1 MKKSIAWIMIVSIF
15 TSHCT
20 FYRLRLGDPKEY
32 NVGLDD
38 KKINNSRIFL
48 HVGET
53 YCELRN
59 WRKTD
64 NKIVGTV
71 TSVNEETDFYYKKG
85 LSKKNFSASKKIE
98 HNLLQMHLFVPEAI
112 YNENGTEITIDI
124 NDIERVHLLDKNGAL
139 TVFSFVATTA
149 VSATAAISLF
159 LAIACSCPHVY
170 MNDGNNWHFT
180 NSMFTGAMNP
190 TLERF
195 DYKKIPDFH
204 SDSTSLS
211 LELRNEEKEIQYTNT
226 LKLVAIYHQKGE
238 EIIANQKGEF
248 TRVTS
253 KRFAQSLTNDDGDLK
268 NNFSSINSESYNFSS
283 TDKDGMSNLH
293 ATFSTENLKSANLI
307 LSVKNPKWGG
317 FVYHEFTKLFG
328 DYFQKWVK
336 SNTRKSKKQLYTN
349 IRKAGILLA
358 VEIKEGGK
366 WKQIED
372 INLVGE
378 AGFQKI
384 AVEIP
389 QKYLK
394 HKSLTF
400 RLRSGFQF
408 WEINALALS
417 ETVTE
422 NLKIEELD
430 AKIVSKETDLQSL
443 IQSDDS
449 EYLVHRQGEKPIM
462 VNFSGLKTDS
472 ERTLFLKSKG
482 YYKTIQNHLGQ
493 PEWKQ
498 LISINK
504 FGGFSRFSKQKFEE
518 WSLWKDMLTEI
529 GLTEKLIEVK
539 N

>member
-1 MKKSIAWIMIVSIF
+1 MKKSIAWIMIASIF
-15 TSHCT
+15 TTHCT
-20 FYRLRLGDPKEY
+20 FYRLRQGDPKEY
-32 NVGLDD
+32 NVGLEDE
-38 KKINNSRIFL
+38 KIYNSRIFL
-48 HVGET
+48 HIGDT
-53 YCELRN
+53 YCELKN
-59 WRKTD
+59 WKKIE
-64 NKIVGTV
+64 NKIVGTA
-71 TSVNEETDFYYKKG
+71 TSVNSEGDFYYKKA
-85 LSKKNFSASKKIE
+85 LSKKNFIASKKNE
-98 HNLLQMHLFVPEAI
+98 YNLLQMHLFVSEAI
-112 YNENGTEITIDI
+112 YNDTDITIDI
-124 NDIERVHLLDKNGAL
+124 KDIEKVHLLNKNGAL
-139 TVFSFVATTA
+139 TVFSFVATTS
-149 VSATAAISLF
+149 VSATAAIFVF
-159 LAIACSCPHVY
+159 LVIACSCPHVY
-170 MNDGNNWHFT
+170 INDGNNWHFT

-195 DYKKIPDFH
+195 DYKRIPDFNPE
-204 SDSTSLS
+204 STSLN

-248 TRVTS
+248 TRVST
-253 KRFAQSLTNDDGDLK
+253 KRFPQSVTNDAGDVK
-268 NNFSSINSESYNFSS
+268 NNFSSPNSESYNFNN
-283 TDKDGMSNLH
+283 TDKVGMSNLH

-336 SNTRKSKKQLYTN
+336 SNARKSNKQLYSN

-358 VEIKEGGK
+358 VEVKEGNK

-384 AVEIP
+384 AVSIP

-394 HKSLTF
+394 YNTLTI

-408 WEINALALS
+408 WEINELALS
-417 ETVTE
+417 EKVTE

-430 AKIVSKETDLQSL
+430 ANIESENTDLQSL
-443 IQSDDS
+443 IKSDDS
-449 EYLVHRQGEKPIM
+449 EYLVHGQGEEPIT
-462 VNFSGLKTDS
+462 VNFSGLKTDG

-482 YYKTIQNHLGQ
+482 YYKTIQNHTGQ

-498 LISINK
+498 LLSINQY
-504 FGGFSRFSKQKFEE
+504 GGFSRFSKQQFED
-518 WSLWKDMLTEI
+518 WSQWKDMLTAI
-529 GLTEKLIEVK
+529 GLTEKFIEVK

>member
-1 MKKSIAWIMIVSIF
+1 MKKSIAWIMVVSIF
-15 TSHCT
+15 TTHCT
-20 FYRLRLGDPKEY
+20 FYRLRQGNPEEY
-32 NVGLDD
+32 NVGLDE
-38 KKINNSRIFL
+38 KAINNSRIFL
-48 HVGET
+48 HIGDT

-59 WRKTD
+59 WKKIE
-64 NKIVGTV
+64 NKMVGTV
-71 TSVNEETDFYYKKG
+71 TSVNTEADFYYKKA
-85 LSKKNFSASKKIE
+85 LSLKNFSASPKIE
-98 HNLLQMHLFVPEAI
+98 HNLLQMHLFVSEAA
-112 YNENGTEITIDI
+112 YNDAEITINLD
-124 NDIERVHLLDKNGAL
+124 DIEKVHLLNKNGAL
-139 TVFSFVATTA
+139 TVFSFAATTA

-159 LAIACSCPHVY
+159 LAIACACPHVY
-170 MNDGNNWHFT
+170 INDGDNWHFT

-195 DYKKIPDFH
+195 DYKRIPDFH
-204 SDSTSLS
+204 PENTSLS
-211 LELRNEEKEIQYTNT
+211 LELRNEEKEIQFTNT

-238 EIIANQKGEF
+238 EIIATQKGEF
-248 TRVTS
+248 TRVST
-253 KRFAQSLTNDDGDLK
+253 KRYPQSVTNDDGDFN
-268 NNFSSINSESYNFSS
+268 NNFLSANSESYTFNS
-283 TDKDGMSNLH
+283 TDKMGMSNLH

-336 SNTRKSKKQLYTN
+336 SNARKSKKQLYSN

-358 VEIKEGGK
+358 IQVKEDGK
-366 WKQIED
+366 WKHIED
-372 INLVGE
+372 LNLVGE

-384 AVEIP
+384 AVSIP

-394 HKSLTF
+394 QNSLTI
-400 RLRSGFQF
+400 RLKSGFQF
-408 WEINALALS
+408 WEINELALS
-417 ETVTE
+417 EKVSE

-430 AKIVSKETDLQSL
+430 AKIVSEGTDLQSL

-449 EYLVHRQGEKPIM
+449 EYLVHRQGEKPIT
-462 VNFSGLKTDS
+462 VNFSGLKTDA

-482 YYKTIQNHLGQ
+482 YYQTIQNHTGQ

-498 LISINK
+498 LLSINK
-504 FGGFSRFSKQKFEE
+504 YGGFSKFSKQQFED

>member
-20 FYRLRLGDPKEY
+20 FYRLRQGDPKEY

-38 KKINNSRIFL
+38 KKTNNYRVFL

-53 YCELRN
+53 YCELSN
-59 WRKTD
+59 WKKID
-64 NKIVGTV
+64 NKIVGTI
-71 TSVNEETDFYYKKG
+71 TSVSQETDFYYKKA
-85 LSKKNFSASKKIE
+85 LSKKNFSASPKIE
-98 HNLLQMHLFVPEAI
+98 HLLLQMHLFVSEAI
-112 YNENGTEITIDI
+112 YAGTEITIDI
-124 NDIERVHLLDKNGAL
+124 NDIEKVHLLDKNGAL

-159 LAIACSCPHVY
+159 LAIACACPHVY
-170 MNDGNNWHFT
+170 INDGNSWHFT

-195 DYKKIPDFH
+195 DFKKIPDFH

-248 TRVTS
+248 TQVT
-253 KRFAQSLTNDDGDLK
+253 KPRFAQSLSNDDGDFK
-268 NNFSSINSESYNFSS
+268 NNFSNINSESYNFNS
-283 TDKDGMSNLH
+283 TDKDGISNLQ
-293 ATFSTENLKSANLI
+293 ATFTTENLKSANLI

-336 SNTRKSKKQLYTN
+336 SNTRKSKKQLYSN

-358 VEIKEGGK
+358 VEVKEGGK

-384 AVEIP
+384 AVSIP

-394 HKSLTF
+394 QNSLTI

-408 WEINALALS
+408 WEINYLALS
-417 ETVTE
+417 EKLIE
-422 NLKIEELD
+422 NLNIEEID
-430 AKIVSKETDLQSL
+430 AKIISEGADLQSL

-482 YYKTIQNHLGQ
+482 YYKTIQNHTGQ

-498 LISINK
+498 LLSINK
-504 FGGFSRFSKQKFEE
+504 YGGFSKFSKQKFEDL
-518 WSLWKDMLTEI
+518 SNWKDMLTEI